1 MPFNPQNINPDD
13 LNPNVAIGVN
23 LPLNGPGVFN
33 STYITQKAIKN
44 NLINFFLTNP
54 GERPLNPSF
63 GAGLRV
69 FLFEQSNEPTFESLN
84 SFISS
89 KLETFFPEVKI
100 LKLDV
105 LSPNGD
111 PNNIVV
117 TLNYSIN
124 NTNIND
130 SINIQ
135 F

>member
-69 FLFEQSNEPTFESLN
+69 FLFEQSNEPTFENLN

-105 LSPNGD
+105 LSPNDD

>member
-105 LSPNGD
+105 LSPNDD

>member
-1 MPFNPQNINPDD
+1 MAFNPQNINPDD
-13 LNPNVAIGVN
+13 LNPNIAIGIN

-54 GERPLNPSF
+54 GERPLNPNF

-89 KLETFFPEVKI
+89 KLEIFFPEVKI

-105 LSPNGD
+105 LSPND
-111 PNNIVV
+111 EPNNVVV

>member
-33 STYITQKAIKN
+33 STYITQEAIKN

-69 FLFEQSNEPTFESLN
+69 FLFEQANEPTFENLN

-89 KLETFFPEVKI
+89 KLEVFFPEVRI
-100 LKLDV
+100 LKLDI
-105 LSPNGD
+105 LSPD
-111 PNNIVV
+111 EEPNSIIV
-117 TLNYSIN
+117 TLNYAIN

>member
-1 MPFNPQNINPDD
+1 MPSNPQNINPDD
-13 LNPNVAIGVN
+13 LNPNVAIGIN

-33 STYITQKAIKN
+33 STYISQKAIKN

-69 FLFEQSNEPTFESLN
+69 FLFEQSNEPTFENLN
-84 SFISS
+84 GFISS
-89 KLETFFPEVKI
+89 KLEAFFPEVKI
-100 LKLDV
+100 LKLDI
-105 LSPNGD
+105 LSPD
-111 PNNIVV
+111 DEPNNIVI

-130 SINIQ
+130 TINIQ

>member
-1 MPFNPQNINPDD
+1 MPSNPQNINPDD
-13 LNPNVAIGVN
+13 LNPNVAIGIN

-33 STYITQKAIKN
+33 STYISQKAIKN

-69 FLFEQSNEPTFESLN
+69 FLFEQSNQPTFENLN
-84 SFISS
+84 GFISS
-89 KLETFFPEVKI
+89 KLEAFFPEVKI
-100 LKLDV
+100 LKLDI
-105 LSPNGD
+105 LSPD
-111 PNNIVV
+111 DEPNNIVI

-124 NTNIND
+124 NIND
-130 SINIQ
+130 TINIQ

>member
-13 LNPNVAIGVN
+13 LNPSVAIGIN

-33 STYITQKAIKN
+33 STYITQEAIKN

-54 GERPLNPSF
+54 GERPLNPGF

-69 FLFEQSNEPTFESLN
+69 FLFEQANEPTFESLN

-89 KLETFFPEVKI
+89 KLEVFFPEVRI
-100 LKLDV
+100 LKLDI
-105 LSPNGD
+105 LSPD
-111 PNNIVV
+111 EEPNNIVV

>member
-69 FLFEQSNEPTFESLN
+69 FLFEKSNEPTFESLN

-105 LSPNGD
+105 LSPNDD
-111 PNNIVV
+111 PNNVVV

>member
-89 KLETFFPEVKI
+89 KLENFFPEVKI

-105 LSPNGD
+105 LSPND
-111 PNNIVV
+111 NPNNVVV

>member
-1 MPFNPQNINPDD
+1 MPSNPQNINPDD
-13 LNPNVAIGVN
+13 LNPNVAIGIN

-33 STYITQKAIKN
+33 STYISQKAIKN

-69 FLFEQSNEPTFESLN
+69 FLFEQSNEPTFENLN
-84 SFISS
+84 GFISS
-89 KLETFFPEVKI
+89 KLEAFFPEVQI
-100 LKLDV
+100 LKLDI
-105 LSPNGD
+105 LSPD
-111 PNNIVV
+111 DEPNNIVI

-124 NTNIND
+124 NIND
-130 SINIQ
+130 TINIQ

>member
-1 MPFNPQNINPDD
+1 MPFNPQQIQPDD

-105 LSPNGD
+105 LSPND
-111 PNNIVV
+111 EPNNIVV

>member
-1 MPFNPQNINPDD
+1 MPSNPQNINPDD
-13 LNPNVAIGVN
+13 LNPNVAIGIN

-33 STYITQKAIKN
+33 STYISQKAIKN

-69 FLFEQSNEPTFESLN
+69 FLFEQSNEPTFENLN
-84 SFISS
+84 GFISS
-89 KLETFFPEVKI
+89 KLEAFFPEVKI
-100 LKLDV
+100 LKLDI
-105 LSPNGD
+105 LSPD
-111 PNNIVV
+111 DEPNNIVI

>member
-1 MPFNPQNINPDD
+1 MPFNPQNINPND
-13 LNPNVAIGVN
+13 LNPNVAIGIN

-33 STYITQKAIKN
+33 STYISQKAIKN

-69 FLFEQSNEPTFESLN
+69 FLFEQSNEPTFENLN
-84 SFISS
+84 GFISS
-89 KLETFFPEVKI
+89 KLEAFFPEVKI

-105 LSPNGD
+105 LSPD
-111 PNNIVV
+111 DEPNNIVI
-117 TLNYSIN
+117 TLNYSID

>member
-13 LNPNVAIGVN
+13 LNPNIAIGVN

-54 GERPLNPSF
+54 GERPLNPNF

-105 LSPNGD
+105 LSPND
-111 PNNIVV
+111 EPNNVVV

-130 SINIQ
+130 SINVQ

>member
-1 MPFNPQNINPDD
+1 MPSNPQNINPDD
-13 LNPNVAIGVN
+13 LNPNVAIGIN

-33 STYITQKAIKN
+33 STYISQKAIKN

-69 FLFEQSNEPTFESLN
+69 FLFEQSNEPTFENLN
-84 SFISS
+84 GFISS
-89 KLETFFPEVKI
+89 KLEAFFPEVKI
-100 LKLDV
+100 LKLDI
-105 LSPNGD
+105 LSPD
-111 PNNIVV
+111 DEPNNIVI

-124 NTNIND
+124 NIND
-130 SINIQ
+130 TINIQ

>member
-13 LNPNVAIGVN
+13 LNPNVAIGIN

-33 STYITQKAIKN
+33 STYISQKAIKN

-69 FLFEQSNEPTFESLN
+69 FLFEQSNEPTFENLN
-84 SFISS
+84 GFISS
-89 KLETFFPEVKI
+89 KLEAFFPEVKI
-100 LKLDV
+100 LKLDI
-105 LSPNGD
+105 LSPD
-111 PNNIVV
+111 DEPNNIVI

-130 SINIQ
+130 TINIQ

>member
-105 LSPNGD
+105 LSPNDD
-111 PNNIVV
+111 PNNVVV

>member
-105 LSPNGD
+105 LSPNDD

-135 F
+135 V